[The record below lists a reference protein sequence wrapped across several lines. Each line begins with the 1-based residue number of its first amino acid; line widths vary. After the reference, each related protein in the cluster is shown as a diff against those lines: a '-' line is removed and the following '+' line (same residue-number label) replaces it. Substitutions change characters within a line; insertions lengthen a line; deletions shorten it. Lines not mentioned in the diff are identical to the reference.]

1 MHQAGL
7 RTRMRFAIIELFRR
21 SNHRLQP
28 LAIER
33 PGPDLPAFTQEVDA
47 MRGRPTATAKYQL
60 QKRLRQSR
68 MIDRELLIKDII
80 AELRQRLPIP
90 VSDFKL
96 QQPHA
101 AFIAINSF
109 PPVNEARPRKAAR
122 SRQR

>member
-1 MHQAGL
+1 
-7 RTRMRFAIIELFRR
+7 MRFAIIELFRR
-21 SNHRLQP
+21 GNHRLQP

-33 PGPDLPAFTQEVDA
+33 PGPDLPPFTQEVDA
-47 MRGRPTATAKYQL
+47 MRGRLTATAKDQL

-68 MIDRELLIKDII
+68 MIDRELLIKDVI

-90 VSDFKL
+90 VSNFKP

-109 PPVNEARPRKAAR
+109 PPVNEARAR
-122 SRQR
+122 LPARASAD